1 MFHCI
6 CFLFS
11 IFNSIWFGFFK
22 DHCKCHIV
30 TYMDSKIDFSW
41 GLLFDLYSWLILRI
55 LNI

>member
-1 MFHCI
+1 VFHCI